1 MSEFDL
7 IVVGAGPAGSAA
19 AITAARHGARV
30 LLLERGSFPRHK
42 VCGEFVSAESLG
54 LLEGFARDSAPLASL
69 LVEAARIARARVF
82 LDGAVW
88 ELPVEPPAASI
99 PRFNLD
105 EALWAVAK
113 QLGVDCR
120 QQATVN
126 AVGEDGPFHVE
137 TPGGSLRARALVNA
151 SGRWSNLTSS
161 SRTAKGAKWL
171 GVKAHFREEAP
182 SPSVDL
188 YFFRG
193 GYCGVQPVGPERVN
207 ACAMVRS
214 DAATTLEEV
223 LAQHPRLA
231 ERSRSWEPV
240 MEPVATSPL
249 IFRKPVARQGTILLA
264 GDAAGFVD
272 PFVGDGISL
281 ALRGGALAADSLAPF
296 WSGQVPLEEAA
307 RGYERAYRRE
317 LAPVFRAASHLRRL
331 VGLPRVLRAPILR
344 LLNSPATARY
354 LVRKTRARSSHA
366 SWMVP
371 GKA

>member
-1 MSEFDL
+1 MEALEQFDL

-19 AITAARHGARV
+19 AITAARHGTRV
-30 LLLERGSFPRHK
+30 LLLERGAFPRHK

-69 LVEAARIARARVF
+69 LAGAERIARARVF
-82 LDGAVW
+82 LDADVW
-88 ELPVEPPAASI
+88 ELPVEPAASSI
-99 PRFNLD
+99 PRFDLD
-105 EALWAVAK
+105 QALWAVAGR
-113 QLGVDCR
+113 LGVDCR
-120 QQATVN
+120 QQVTVN
-126 AVGEDGPFHVE
+126 AVGEAGPFCVV
-137 TPGGSLRARALVNA
+137 TSAGSFRARALINA

-161 SRTAKGAKWL
+161 SRRAKGAKWL

-193 GYCGVQPVGPERVN
+193 GYCGVQPVGPDRVN

-214 DAATTLEEV
+214 DAATTLQEV
-223 LAQHPRLA
+223 FAQHPRLA

-249 IFRKPVARQGTILLA
+249 IFRRPTARQGTILLA

-281 ALRGGALAADSLAPF
+281 ALRGGALAANALVPF
-296 WSGQVPLEEAA
+296 WSGQVSLEEAA
-307 RGYERAYRRE
+307 RCYERAYRRE
-317 LAPVFRAASHLRRL
+317 LAPVFKAASHLRRL

-344 LLNSPATARY
+344 LLNSPSTARY
-354 LVRKTRARSSHA
+354 LVRKTRARSSRA
-366 SWMVP
+366 S
-371 GKA
+371 